1 LAGANVI
8 FGMGMLDLGVTFSFT
23 QLIMDDIIVNNVK
36 DLIKGDMVSKALCDS
51 TGTSYPEGKG
61 LSSRLW
67 SPQRVR
73 NCVFPTDTFLPRT
86 PDILITARQKIQSI
100 LDYHKPEPVASGIE
114 SRLRE
119 IILEEDDKKGSGRR
133 SFSYD

>member
-36 DLIKGDMVSKALCDS
+36 DLIEGDMLSKALCDS
-51 TGTSYPEGKG
+51 TGMEGKG

-73 NCVFPTDTFLPRT
+73 NCAFSTDTFLPRT

-100 LDYHKPEPVASGIE
+100 LDYHKPEPVASRIE
-114 SRLRE
+114 RRLRE
-119 IILEEDDKKGSGRR
+119 IILEEDDKKGRGRR